1 MLTLSIV
8 ANLCLVIFI
17 GFLLLRAKSRILAE
31 KLATFAG
38 CIAAITG
45 GLGYDDRERQAN
57 EVSLAL
63 ARIRNPMSRDEI
75 SWMLPR
81 ASLFRILRAEVAVD
95 ILGEHARLLMLEC
108 VKHDGSHQEVF
119 DYIEQWQAGMTE
131 VREKFGDA
139 GLATAQFQIEAKLL
153 AMYRASINADAL
165 KLL

>member
-1 MLTLSIV
+1 MLMLSIV
-8 ANLCLVIFI
+8 ANVCLLIFI
-17 GFLLLRAKSRILAE
+17 GSLLLRAKSRILTE

-38 CIAAITG
+38 CIAAITS

-95 ILGEHARLLMLEC
+95 VLGEH
-108 VKHDGSHQEVF
+108 V
-119 DYIEQWQAGMTE
+119 
-131 VREKFGDA
+131 
-139 GLATAQFQIEAKLL
+139 
-153 AMYRASINADAL
+153 
-165 KLL
+165 